1 MSSLIAGISSFTK
14 GIFSAD
20 SRFDGTC
27 NRCVTASFSEPEVG
41 GVDTCELAALGHV
54 MFEEA
59 HEEEGEVGTRGGG
72 QDGVKVGISFSTLAV
87 EVGATTREGLVSL
100 SCRGPAKSS
109 RGRVNQDHMGM
120 IWSSI
125 GFAFS

>member
-1 MSSLIAGISSFTK
+1 MSSLIAGTSSFTK

-27 NRCVTASFSEPEVG
+27 NRCVTASSSGEVG
-41 GVDTCELAALGHV
+41 GVDTCELAALGHM

-72 QDGVKVGISFSTLAV
+72 QDGVKVGISFL
-87 EVGATTREGLVSL
+87 R
-100 SCRGPAKSS
+100 
-109 RGRVNQDHMGM
+109 
-120 IWSSI
+120 
-125 GFAFS
+125 